1 MLTILW
7 WIADLVLI
15 VVVVPLVLVLALR
28 IIRALTTAHR
38 ALISIAQSAQAVA
51 DGLPAGLGEVS
62 AAVQAVEGLVPAKT
76 PVTTG

>member
-7 WIADLVLI
+7 WIADLIML
-15 VVVVPLVLVLALR
+15 VVVFPLVMVLALR
-28 IIRALTTAHR
+28 IIRGLTAAHQAL
-38 ALISIAQSAQAVA
+38 LSIAASAQAVA
-51 DGLPAGLGEVS
+51 DGLPPALTEVS